1 MSDNSNEDRST
12 RHRTDTSVSREHSD
26 DETTERRQ
34 QDSDAESGLGP
45 EEATVKDSATTAS
58 SSEDNQRPRFP

>member
-1 MSDNSNEDRST
+1 MSGNPNENRST

-34 QDSDAESGLGP
+34 QDSDAESESGP
-45 EEATVKDSATTAS
+45 EEATVKDSATTAYS
-58 SSEDNQRPRFP
+58 SKDDRRPRFP

>member
-1 MSDNSNEDRST
+1 MSDNSNENRST

-34 QDSDAESGLGP
+34 QNSDTESRSGP
-45 EEATVKDSATTAS
+45 GEATVKDSVTTAS
-58 SSEDNQRPRFP
+58 SSEDDRHPRFP